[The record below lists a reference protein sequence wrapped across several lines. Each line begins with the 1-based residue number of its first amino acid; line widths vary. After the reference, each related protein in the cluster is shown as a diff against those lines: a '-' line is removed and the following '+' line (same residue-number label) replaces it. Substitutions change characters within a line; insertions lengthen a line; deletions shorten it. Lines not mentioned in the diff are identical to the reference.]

1 MQQCR
6 WDFLFTFTALTQIL
20 MPIDK
25 FKDIKQE
32 DELLEYVITIADNFI
47 PDVDIQ
53 DGNAVLLPSQA
64 PFLFKRQYNA
74 KKLNVFFEYKNYMKN
89 DGITS
94 IQAII
99 HALGIDSEKFW
110 YLLLF
115 ISDYVNGRTLNT
127 CKSSTTPEQDI
138 TKFIEMVKQNET
150 GFNKATGFSHQVP
163 MTLNLQIKGK
173 RLIIE
178 NPNTISFIAAVCNE
192 AMAKLPQYSLLNQ
205 TKFETDNYYTSDSA
219 RIWLFTKMLQYFF
232 EAYPQFDNQR
242 GASGSTSKSKFLF
255 ISKLIYFT
263 KLTTNKAYDED
274 DDNLKKIIK
283 QYKDKEIP
291 TSNLAYD

>member
-1 MQQCR
+1 
-6 WDFLFTFTALTQIL
+6 
-20 MPIDK
+20 MPIDR
-25 FKDIKQE
+25 FKDIEQE
-32 DELLEYVITIADNFI
+32 DELLEYVITVADNFI

-74 KKLNVFFEYKNYMKN
+74 KKLNVFFEYTNYMKN

-99 HALGIDSEKFW
+99 HTLGIDSEKFW

-150 GFNKATGFSHQVP
+150 SFNKATGFSHQVP

-178 NPNTISFIAAVCNE
+178 NPNTISFIAAACNE

>member
-1 MQQCR
+1 
-6 WDFLFTFTALTQIL
+6 

-242 GASGSTSKSKFLF
+242 GTSGSTSKSKFLF